1 MNATTFQVGNGITR
15 WIATPIATRA
25 THAET
30 VSAAICHVTTRLTPK
45 QYIARTEAWRP
56 LDIHPDWLVW
66 DGSIEQKKGK

>member
-1 MNATTFQVGNGITR
+1 MTSYKWLAGNGVTR
-15 WIATPIATRA
+15 WIATPISTRA

-30 VSAAICHVTTRLTPK
+30 VSAAICHITTRLTPK

-66 DGSIEQKKGK
+66 DGSKQKKGK